1 MPQRPATDSPAYGP
15 LDPLD
20 PHERRGEPDR
30 PAAAALPGQRHDGTA
45 LLERRPP
52 VPGELHPAPGELQ
65 HLARAADGLHHGPG
79 SHDPGSHGP
88 DRTDDHTIDHAID
101 HAIDHVIDGAGDL
114 AGDRDADRDADHVPE
129 EEHDHVMGVLPHAA
143 DQEVAARADVG
154 RAQNPLLAALIEEAG
169 FSHAGLARRV
179 DQLGLEHGLDLRY
192 DKTSVTRWLRGQ
204 QPRGATPALIAE
216 VFTRRLGRRLS
227 AQDIGLDACAPVY
240 AGLEF
245 AETPQEAVDIVAS
258 MWRKDTGPQSELRR
272 IAFTPAGLVVPSRDW
287 LIGRGDEQVARDGS
301 AGIYVSGPDGPL
313 ARLDP
318 TAEHGD
324 QPSRTATATV
334 TTAPGVR
341 GTPAGRVPSQ
351 ARRPLVSGTRT
362 AALPGQGGPGAEPA
376 GRPQRAGLR
385 VGRGDIAAVRAVG
398 DLFRALDNAYGGG
411 HARQALVR
419 YLESE
424 AEPMLRGRYGEQIGR
439 ALFAAVADLTR
450 LAGWTSFDIAA
461 HGLAQRYFVQALR
474 LSQAAGDRVL
484 GGYVL
489 ITMSQQAV
497 HLGHGREAVQL
508 ARVAQQ
514 GVGTAAPATV
524 QSLMHAAEAR
534 GHGVLGDVRSC
545 TTALVR
551 SERALALARS
561 GDELPSW
568 ARFFDEAQ
576 LADEFAHCYRDLQQ
590 WRPAAQH
597 AEKSLRLRGAAYARS
612 RVFCRIVLSAARLG
626 LGDVDESCAL
636 ATEALR
642 AAGEMR
648 SARTVEYLRDF
659 HRRLAPYRGS
669 AAARAFEEAAR
680 QAGVL

>member
-20 PHERRGEPDR
+20 QHRGPVGRSLPDAPEAPSAADDLRLPEQATPADRPGPERHAPERRTPPER
-30 PAAAALPGQRHDGTA
+30 HQPAGTTQN
-45 LLERRPP
+45 
-52 VPGELHPAPGELQ
+52 LQ
-65 HLARAADGLHHGPG
+65 
-79 SHDPGSHGP
+79 
-88 DRTDDHTIDHAID
+88 
-101 HAIDHVIDGAGDL
+101 
-114 AGDRDADRDADHVPE
+114 
-129 EEHDHVMGVLPHAA
+129 
-143 DQEVAARADVG
+143 
-154 RAQNPLLAALIEEAG
+154 LAALIEEAG

-216 VFTRRLGRRLS
+216 VFTRRLGRRLT
-227 AQDIGLDACAPVY
+227 AQDLGLDACAPVY

-258 MWRKDTGPQSELRR
+258 MWRKDIGPQSELRR

-287 LIGRGDEQVARDGS
+287 LIGRTDERVARDGS
-301 AGIYVSGPDGPL
+301 TL
-313 ARLDP
+313 ARPDPGTGSPPVGPPGAPVGPVTRGPATAAPVARTGPAAAP
-318 TAEHGD
+318 TAG
-324 QPSRTATATV
+324 
-334 TTAPGVR
+334 
-341 GTPAGRVPSQ
+341 AGSAALGARVPTQS
-351 ARRPLVSGTRT
+351 RRPPIAVEPPYHD
-362 AALPGQGGPGAEPA
+362 PGRDQRPA
-376 GRPQRAGLR
+376 LR
-385 VGRGDIAAVRAVG
+385 VGRGDIAAIRAVG
-398 DLFRALDNAYGGG
+398 DLFRALDHAYGGG

-439 ALFAAVADLTR
+439 ALFGAVADLTR

-474 LSQAAGDRVL
+474 LSQAAGDRAL

-489 ITMSQQAV
+489 VTMSQQAV

-514 GVGTAAPATV
+514 GVGTAVPPTV
-524 QSLMHAAEAR
+524 QALLHAAEAR
-534 GHGVLGDVRSC
+534 GHGLLGDVRSC

-551 SERALALARS
+551 AERALAAVRT

-576 LADEFAHCYRDLQQ
+576 LSDEFAHCYRDLQQ
-590 WRPAAQH
+590 WRTAAQH
-597 AEKSLRLRGAAYARS
+597 AEKSLRLRSPAYARS
-612 RVFCRIVLSAARLG
+612 RIFCRLVLATARLG
-626 LGDVDESCAL
+626 MGDLDEACGM
-636 ATEALR
+636 ATDALR

-648 SARTVEYLRDF
+648 SARSLEYVRDF
-659 HRRLAPYRGS
+659 HRRLTPYRGS
-669 AAARAFEEAAR
+669 PVARAFEETAR
-680 QAGVL
+680 QAGVI

>member
-1 MPQRPATDSPAYGP
+1 MDQAAGQAGPRP
-15 LDPLD
+15 
-20 PHERRGEPDR
+20 
-30 PAAAALPGQRHDGTA
+30 
-45 LLERRPP
+45 
-52 VPGELHPAPGELQ
+52 
-65 HLARAADGLHHGPG
+65 
-79 SHDPGSHGP
+79 
-88 DRTDDHTIDHAID
+88 
-101 HAIDHVIDGAGDL
+101 
-114 AGDRDADRDADHVPE
+114 
-129 EEHDHVMGVLPHAA
+129 
-143 DQEVAARADVG
+143 
-154 RAQNPLLAALIEEAG
+154 QNPRLAALIEEAG

-216 VFTRRLGRRLS
+216 VFTRRLGRRLT

-258 MWRKDTGPQSELRR
+258 MWRKDSGSQSELRR

-287 LIGRGDEQVARDGS
+287 LIGRTDERVARDGS
-301 AGIYVSGPDGPL
+301 PPGQSEARPAAVPAARAG
-313 ARLDP
+313 
-318 TAEHGD
+318 
-324 QPSRTATATV
+324 QPAA
-334 TTAPGVR
+334 
-341 GTPAGRVPSQ
+341 RVPAQS
-351 ARRPLVSGTRT
+351 R
-362 AALPGQGGPGAEPA
+362 GGAA
-376 GRPQRAGLR
+376 GRPAQPEPGEPGTREQRPPLR
-385 VGRGDIAAVRAVG
+385 VGRGDIAAIRAVG
-398 DLFRALDNAYGGG
+398 DLFRALDQAYGGG

-439 ALFAAVADLTR
+439 ALFGAVADLTR

-489 ITMSQQAV
+489 ATMSQQAV
-497 HLGHGREAVQL
+497 HLGHGREAIQL

-514 GVGTAAPATV
+514 GVGTAAAPVV

-534 GHGVLGDVRSC
+534 GHALMGDVRSC

-551 SERALALARS
+551 CERALAAGRPS
-561 GDELPSW
+561 DEVPSW

-576 LADEFAHCYRDLQQ
+576 VADEFAHCYRDLQQ

-597 AEKSLRLRGAAYARS
+597 AEKSLRLRAPAYARS
-612 RVFCRIVLSAARLG
+612 RIFCRMVLATARLG
-626 LGDVDESCAL
+626 MGDVDEACSM
-636 ATEALR
+636 ATESLR

-659 HRRLAPYRGS
+659 HRRLTPYRVS
-669 AAARAFEEAAR
+669 AAARAFDEAAR
-680 QAGVL
+680 QAGVV

>member
-20 PHERRGEPDR
+20 QHRGPVDRALPDAPDPLTADRSAADPLADDGRAPAR
-30 PAAAALPGQRHDGTA
+30 PAAPVVPAV
-45 LLERRPP
+45 PP
-52 VPGELHPAPGELQ
+52 SGGSA
-65 HLARAADGLHHGPG
+65 GPG
-79 SHDPGSHGP
+79 P
-88 DRTDDHTIDHAID
+88 
-101 HAIDHVIDGAGDL
+101 
-114 AGDRDADRDADHVPE
+114 
-129 EEHDHVMGVLPHAA
+129 
-143 DQEVAARADVG
+143 
-154 RAQNPLLAALIEEAG
+154 QNGQLAALIEEAG

-216 VFTRRLGRRLS
+216 VFTRRLGRRLT
-227 AQDIGLDACAPVY
+227 AQDLGLDACAPVY

-258 MWRKDTGPQSELRR
+258 MWRKDNGPQSELRR

-287 LIGRGDEQVARDGS
+287 LIGRTDERVARDGTTQ
-301 AGIYVSGPDGPL
+301 AAAQ
-313 ARLDP
+313 ARP
-318 TAEHGD
+318 E
-324 QPSRTATATV
+324 QPVPGVPGAAPGAAPAAVGTPPARAAV
-334 TTAPGVR
+334 PGGPGVR
-341 GTPAGRVPSQ
+341 TSPVPPPPAAGSPAALGRVPTQS
-351 ARRPLVSGTRT
+351 RRPPV
-362 AALPGQGGPGAEPA
+362 AVEPPYSDPA
-376 GRPQRAGLR
+376 REQRPALR
-385 VGRGDIAAVRAVG
+385 VGRGDIAAIRAVG
-398 DLFRALDNAYGGG
+398 DLFRALDHAYGGG

-439 ALFAAVADLTR
+439 ALFGAVADLTR
-450 LAGWTSFDIAA
+450 LAGWTSFDIGA

-474 LSQAAGDRVL
+474 LSQAAGDRAL

-489 ITMSQQAV
+489 VTMSHQAV

-514 GVGTAAPATV
+514 GVGTAVPAAV
-524 QSLMHAAEAR
+524 QSLLHAAEAR
-534 GHGVLGDVRSC
+534 GHGLLGDVRAC

-551 SERALALARS
+551 SERSLAAARP

-568 ARFFDEAQ
+568 ARYFDEAQ

-590 WRPAAQH
+590 WRTAAQH
-597 AEKSLRLRGAAYARS
+597 AEKSLRLRSPAYARS
-612 RVFCRIVLSAARLG
+612 RIFCRLVLATARLG
-626 LGDVDESCAL
+626 MGDLDEACTM
-636 ATEALR
+636 ATDAMR

-648 SARTVEYLRDF
+648 SARSLEYVRDF
-659 HRRLAPYRGS
+659 HRRLTPYRGS
-669 AAARAFEEAAR
+669 PVARAFEETAR
-680 QAGVL
+680 QTGVI